1 MEWVLGMQKCE
12 VIVNGR
18 RQGAPKPKNGQYDLK
33 SRYDIPSYSM
43 PFWYVFV
50 ILTQL

>member
-18 RQGAPKPKNGQYDLK
+18 RQGAPKPKNGEHDLK
-33 SRYDIPSYSM
+33 SRYEIPRNDAVYCEL
-43 PFWYVFV
+43 FV
-50 ILTQL
+50 LLTQL